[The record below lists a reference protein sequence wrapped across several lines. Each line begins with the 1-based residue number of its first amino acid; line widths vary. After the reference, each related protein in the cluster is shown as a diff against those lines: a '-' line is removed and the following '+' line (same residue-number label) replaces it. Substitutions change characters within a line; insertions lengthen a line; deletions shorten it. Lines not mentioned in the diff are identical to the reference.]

1 MVKKQRIHPRKLER
15 SQAQS
20 VDVLRMA
27 TVIQDGIDRENR
39 SIPLVL
45 ATESPVRVYDLERM
59 QVVDEVIRLDGMD
72 MPKQVPMVD
81 SHGRE
86 SVKNVLGSI
95 RDFTVQDG
103 QLLGRAYFASDEVSR
118 TTFEKYADGHLTD
131 FSVGARTMERKFDK
145 KTKTITRSQLIE
157 GSAVVVGADR
167 DAKALVAQRAYAEP
181 EELRKEIMN
190 EELKKMLVERGLD
203 PEASDKQALEFVE
216 RELDK
221 DEPGID
227 TKTVLDVVRSLKDSI
242 TRAASAE
249 PIKQASA
256 DDLKEIQRAFK
267 ERYKAVDELC
277 RSHKVDDKTRSEYLN
292 GDKDVNEI
300 ATDILNRNYKPSGVA
315 VGPGQSIEHG
325 SSERDKFYSAV
336 EYSMVQRSLNGATVD
351 EELQS
356 EIGEA
361 PAGANDFR
369 YMRIPEIARQFCERS
384 GMDVT
389 GLPPQEI
396 IKRAIGQQ
404 SFVERS
410 GSAFHTTGSFANVFL
425 NSMHKKLRAAYN
437 EAPSTFDRWVRTA
450 EDATDFKNMDKIVF
464 GEMSMPEEVAE
475 NHPYPELTT
484 SDGKESYR
492 VAKNGGIFSITLE
505 MMVND
510 DLGAMNRRIQMMG
523 TSMRRKMNRQAYEIL
538 LDNSALSDG
547 IALFHASSHGAN
559 LDGTAL
565 GEGALDTG
573 FNVMATQT
581 GLDSTTVLGL
591 TPRFL
596 IVPAALGATALR
608 LVNGGFMP
616 TSVGSSPLYGSGRPR
631 NLEVIEDGQLDNLG
645 SATNWWLAADNNTID
660 TVEISYLQG
669 ERTPSISRE
678 DGFETDTIKAKIR
691 QTYGFKAIDYR
702 GLYQGNT

>member
-1 MVKKQRIHPRKLER
+1 
-15 SQAQS
+15 
-20 VDVLRMA
+20 MA
-27 TVIQDGIDRENR
+27 TIITEEIDRGNR
-39 SIPLVL
+39 SIPLIL
-45 ATESPVRVYDLERM
+45 ATENPVRVYDIERM
-59 QVVDEVIRLDGMD
+59 EVVDEVLSLDGMD
-72 MPKQVPMVD
+72 IPSQVPMAD
-81 SHGRE
+81 SHRRD
-86 SVKNVLGSI
+86 SVRNTFGSF
-95 RDFTVQDG
+95 RDFEVING
-103 QLLGRAYFASDEVSR
+103 ELRCRAYFASDQESVNV
-118 TTFEKYADGHLTD
+118 FNKYADGHLTD
-131 FSVGARTMERKFDK
+131 FSVGAQSLQRKYDK
-145 KTKTITRSQLIE
+145 KTKTITRSVLIE
-157 GSAVVVGADR
+157 GSAVLKGADVN
-167 DAKALVAQRAYAEP
+167 AKALVAQRAYAEP

-203 PEASDKQALEFVE
+203 PEASDKQTLEFVE

-227 TKTVLDVVRSLKDSI
+227 TKTALDVVRSLKDSI
-242 TRAASAE
+242 KPE
-249 PIKQASA
+249 PRQASA

-267 ERYKAVDELC
+267 ERYNAVDELC
-277 RSHKVDDKTRSEYLN
+277 RSHKVDDKTRLEYLN

-315 VGPGQSIEHG
+315 VGPGQTVEHG
-325 SSERDKFYSAV
+325 SSERDKFYNAV

-351 EELQS
+351 EELQR

-475 NHPYPELTT
+475 NGVYPELTT

-547 IALFHASSHGAN
+547 IALFHGTSHGAN

-565 GEGALDTG
+565 GEGALDVG

-631 NLEVIEDGQLDNLG
+631 NLEVIEDGQLDSLG

>member
-1 MVKKQRIHPRKLER
+1 MSKKQHPRKLER

-72 MPKQVPMVD
+72 MPSQVPMVD

-95 RDFTVQDG
+95 RDFSVEDG
-103 QLLGRAYFASDEVSR
+103 QLVGRAYFASDEVSR

-131 FSVGARTMERKFDK
+131 FSVGARTLERNFDK
-145 KTKTITRSQLIE
+145 QTKTITRSQLIE

-203 PEASDKQALEFVE
+203 PEATDKQTLEFVE

-227 TKTVLDVVRSLKDSI
+227 PKLALEVVRSLKD
-242 TRAASAE
+242 AKPE
-249 PIKQASA
+249 PKQASA
-256 DDLKEIQRAFK
+256 DDLEEIQRKFQ
-267 ERYKAVDELC
+267 ERWNAVDELC
-277 RSHKVDDKTRSEYLN
+277 RTHKVDGKTRSEYLN
-292 GDKDVNEI
+292 GEKDVNEI
-300 ATDILNRNYKPSGVA
+300 ATDILNRNYKPSGVP
-315 VGPGQSIEHG
+315 VGPGQTIERG
-325 SSERDKFYSAV
+325 ASERDKFYNAV
-336 EYSMVQRSLNGATVD
+336 EYSMVQRSLNGVAVD
-351 EELQS
+351 EELQR

-361 PAGANDFR
+361 PDGSADFR
-369 YMRIPEIARQFCERS
+369 FMRIPEIARQFLERS
-384 GMDVT
+384 GVDVT
-389 GLPPQEI
+389 GLPAQEI
-396 IKRAIGQQ
+396 IRRAIGQQ

-410 GSAFHTTGSFANVFL
+410 GTSFHTTGSFANIFL

-450 EDATDFKNMDKIVF
+450 EDASDFKNMDKIVF

-475 NHPYPELTT
+475 NGVYPDLTT

-505 MMVND
+505 MLVND

-523 TSMRRKMNRQAYEIL
+523 TAMRRKINRQAYEIL
-538 LDNSALSDG
+538 LDNAALSDG
-547 IALFHASSHGAN
+547 VALFHATSHGAN

-565 GEGALDTG
+565 SETALDVG
-573 FNVMATQT
+573 YSVMGTQA

-591 TPRFL
+591 TPRYL
-596 IVPAALGATALR
+596 IVPTGLAATAHR
-608 LVNGGFMP
+608 LVAGGVVP
-616 TSVGSSPLYGSGRPR
+616 ATVGTVPLYGGGRPR
-631 NLEVIEDGQLDNLG
+631 PLEVIEDGQLDNLG
-645 SATNWWLAADNNTID
+645 TATNWWLAADNNSID

-691 QTYGFKAIDYR
+691 QTYGLKAIDYR
-702 GLYQGNT
+702 GLYQGNA